1 MSTSMQGP
9 GAGQTVRLRARVMDT
24 AFDPQCRVIEVE
36 QAGGGAAR
44 CFASVRQV
52 DADSVDIG
60 WPVGNRA
67 DGAILVELPQETE
80 AGLWQV
86 WVRPD
91 QLLVTERAT
100 AET

>member
-1 MSTSMQGP
+1 MSMSTQGS
-9 GAGQTVRLRARVMDT
+9 GAGQTIRLKARVMDT
-24 AFDPQCRVIEVE
+24 ALDPQCRVIEVE
-36 QAGGGAAR
+36 QAGGGSAR
-44 CFASVRQV
+44 CYASLRQV

-91 QLLVTERAT
+91 QLLVTER
-100 AET
+100 

>member
-1 MSTSMQGP
+1 
-9 GAGQTVRLRARVMDT
+9 MDT
-24 AFDPQCRVIEVE
+24 AFDPDCRVVEIE

-91 QLLVTERAT
+91 QLLVTDRAT
-100 AET
+100 PER

>member
-1 MSTSMQGP
+1 MSASMRRP

-24 AFDPQCRVIEVE
+24 AFDPDHRVVE
-36 QAGGGAAR
+36 IQQAGGGAAR
-44 CFASVRQV
+44 CCASLRQV
-52 DADSVDIG
+52 DADSVDVG
-60 WPVGNRA
+60 WPLGNRA

-91 QLLVTERAT
+91 QLLVTEASTPDR
-100 AET
+100 

>member
-1 MSTSMQGP
+1 MSATMRRP
-9 GAGQTVRLRARVMDT
+9 EAGQTVRLKARVMDT
-24 AFDPQCRVIEVE
+24 AFDQEHRVVEIE

-44 CFASVRQV
+44 CCASLRQV

-60 WPVGNRA
+60 WPIGNRA

-91 QLLVTERAT
+91 QLLVTEACAPER
-100 AET
+100 

>member
-24 AFDPQCRVIEVE
+24 AFDPQCRAIEVE